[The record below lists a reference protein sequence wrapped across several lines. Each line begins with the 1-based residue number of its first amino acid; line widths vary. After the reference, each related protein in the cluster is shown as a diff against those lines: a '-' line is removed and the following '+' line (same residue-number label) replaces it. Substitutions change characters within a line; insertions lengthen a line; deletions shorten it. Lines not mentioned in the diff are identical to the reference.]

1 MHSKGLS
8 KAKKGDGISA
18 HGNEKENGTKAGHG
32 IKAARGAGNYR
43 GAGNGGRQTMSGAG
57 SGGRKVGGR

>member
-8 KAKKGDGISA
+8 KAKGDGISA

-32 IKAARGAGNYR
+32 MKAARGAGNYYR
-43 GAGNGGRQTMSGAG
+43 GAGNGGRQTTM
-57 SGGRKVGGR
+57 GGRKIGVVSFTF